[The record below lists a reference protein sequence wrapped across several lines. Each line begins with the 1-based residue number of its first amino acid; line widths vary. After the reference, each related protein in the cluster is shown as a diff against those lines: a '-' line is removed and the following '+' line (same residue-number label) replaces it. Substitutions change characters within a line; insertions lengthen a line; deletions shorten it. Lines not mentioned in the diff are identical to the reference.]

1 MTEAEKIDA
10 TIDQILDADFADE
23 DTGHNDGLDFYLAS
37 GGATCDDIRA
47 LMRRAVEA
55 DRAQRSVADAA
66 RDYRNGG
73 FDNTI
78 AAAIYDCL
86 QERVDSDSDGGEA
99 AARAADWVAEN
110 ENDALWDR
118 IVGPMLDDLER
129 MHA

>member
-1 MTEAEKIDA
+1 MKTPEQLAGEQMEAFTIAPDSNYDIGGNDA
-10 TIDQILDADFADE
+10 RDVEECSAD
-23 DTGHNDGLDFYLAS
+23 Y
-37 GGATCDDIRA
+37 IRDRIIEA
-47 LMRRAVEA
+47 IEA